1 MVFIVIRLLVIHSF
15 PGCLESFPGYT
26 EITVEDDRHCV
37 SLADDG
43 SWLAGS
49 TIFLFSRPEGNRDP
63 VPSTGG
69 VGLKIETLEGELY
82 PLSWG
87 DCEVPGLT
95 IAG

>member
-26 EITVEDDRHCV
+26 EITVEDNRHCV

-43 SWLAGS
+43 SRLAGS
-49 TIFLFSRPEGNRDP
+49 TIFLFAKPERNRDP

-69 VGLKIETLEGELY
+69 VGLNIKTIEGELD
-82 PLSWG
+82 LFS
-87 DCEVPGLT
+87 
-95 IAG
+95 